1 MSDPIRGRAIII
13 NNNMFYEGGK
23 LINTRLGSEVDY
35 ENLKLL
41 FKHLRYDL
49 VKTQEELSDL
59 TAEVGNF
66 NLLGAIITVHGG
78 KLLFIRC

>member
-1 MSDPIRGRAIII
+1 
-13 NNNMFYEGGK
+13 MFYEGGK

>member
-1 MSDPIRGRAIII
+1 MSDPVRGRAMII
-13 NNNMFYEGGK
+13 NNNMFYDDVK

-66 NLLGAIITVHGG
+66 NLLGAIIIVHGG